1 MIKFLNAQGEDFES
15 QFPAKLFF
23 MNTCMMTEA
32 EKTKSPLVK
41 KCKELSSSVQKQLAA
56 KELYPKTK
64 EVFAD

>member
-1 MIKFLNAQGEDFES
+1 
-15 QFPAKLFF
+15 
-23 MNTCMMTEA
+23 MMTEA
-32 EKTKSPLVK
+32 GKTKSPLVK